1 MYDEGN
7 SGYNRDEVIGLKD
20 YEIASLTDEEIA
32 ALQMME
38 QEFFNTIHEEIV
50 LVAWK
55 KTE

>member
-1 MYDEGN
+1 M
-7 SGYNRDEVIGLKD
+7 IGLKD

-38 QEFFNTIHEEIV
+38 QECGNTFHEEIV

-55 KTE
+55 KKE

>member
-1 MYDEGN
+1 LYDEGN

-38 QEFFNTIHEEIV
+38 QEFYVSRRDCSCGMEED
-50 LVAWK
+50 
-55 KTE
+55 

>member
-1 MYDEGN
+1 M
-7 SGYNRDEVIGLKD
+7 IGLKD

-38 QEFFNTIHEEIV
+38 QEFFNKFHEEIV

>member
-7 SGYNRDEVIGLKD
+7 SGYNRDEVSGLKD

-38 QEFFNTIHEEIV
+38 QEFFNTFHEEIV